1 MAIQE
6 TIEDLK
12 SYAKLERVLALFCV
26 ASPLVMIVAD
36 GGVRDSI
43 SAYYDMTENQLFYF
57 PLTAASLL
65 FLVNGFVKKRNWYN
79 AWLGIMLAGVVLLN
93 YQSFTW
99 YHGAFALAFFVGNAA
114 VMVFYS
120 REVSRRFRV
129 AVLIGVVLAFLAWRP
144 FGWYSLFWAEWI
156 SLGLIASHFLL
167 DASTHV
173 QYRAAERGEGPAL
186 AS

>member
-1 MAIQE
+1 MEFQE
-6 TIEDLK
+6 AIEDLK

-26 ASPLVMIVAD
+26 ASPLVMIGAD
-36 GGVRDSI
+36 RGVRGSI
-43 SAYYDMTENQLFYF
+43 SAYYDIAQNQLFYF
-57 PLTAASLL
+57 PLTAASIL

-93 YQSFTW
+93 YQDFTW
-99 YHGAFALAFFVGNAA
+99 YHGAFAIAFFAGNAA

-120 REVSRRFRV
+120 REVSFRIRV
-129 AVLIGVVLAFLAWRP
+129 AVLIGVVLAFLAWTP

-156 SLGLIASHFLL
+156 SLGLIAAHFLL
-167 DASTHV
+167 DASTRVH
-173 QYRAAERGEGPAL
+173 YRAADRGEGPAM